1 MCTQS
6 ILIYENIEIHNETDR
21 LINFEIE
28 NAENPLLNL
37 IPKNNAKKDN
47 IGYSKENDDHKDNV
61 GNTET
66 DKTDTSITPA
76 TA

>member
-28 NAENPLLNL
+28 NAENPLLKL
-37 IPKNNAKKDN
+37 IPKNNVQKDN